1 MSTELDIIFTVWGKN
16 KKKENKTKN
25 KKSYRHMNDIGLIS
39 IIYLNKI
46 KLRFLNEGSS
56 YLKRIEIFE
65 MLTSLV

>member
-16 KKKENKTKN
+16 KKKETKTKN